1 MQTTA
6 QLKDPRAI
14 RLLRHTGS
22 KTRIFRRKLFQAWQT
37 QLPVSL
43 RPPLPQLPAQTVQR
57 RPLLLRRTSSWR
69 TSVHPDVVC
78 RASMWTTLG
87 VHIWRRELARSDAC
101 CRWHQVM
108 FSSLNKNKSLNF
120 KNQCGFVFEQQID
133 QFRCALGLWFS
144 HDANF
149 WEPEI
154 GLAWDL
160 VRRFSTIF
168 GPIVRFGTQIHFWF
182 SLPGG
187 LDKSWTPTT
196 SSAEDTT

>member
-6 QLKDPRAI
+6 QSKDPRAI
-14 RLLRHTGS
+14 RPLLRTGS
-22 KTRIFRRKLFQAWQT
+22 RTKHLQKKVFQSWQT

-43 RPPLPQLPAQTVQR
+43 RPPLPQLAAQTVQR

-69 TSVHPDVVC
+69 TSLHPDVLR
-78 RASMWTTLG
+78 RASMRTTLG

-120 KNQCGFVFEQQID
+120 KNQCGFVFGQKID

-187 LDKSWTPTT
+187 LDKSWTPTA